1 VPALPDL
8 LVWANEPPARQGEL
22 RNNDQRRENV
32 DNKMGLGASARPG
45 GDLLLLD
52 DFIGSGATLREAG
65 RALRKQARLTG
76 AIVPLTLARVRWK
89 LGAPGRVR

>member
-1 VPALPDL
+1 VPALPDA
-8 LVWANEPPARQGEL
+8 LVWANEPRARQAEL

-32 DNKMGLGASARPG
+32 DGRMTLGASRLPA
-45 GDLLLLD
+45 GDLLVLD

-65 RALRKQARLTG
+65 RVLRKAKFPG

-89 LGAPGRVR
+89 LADGRRG